1 MIRFLAF
8 LLILLAIFLIYKGA
22 LLLLK
27 RDVKQGI
34 KRLAYMITGFW
45 VGFPLLIILAQDKWN
60 IPDIDQEEW
69 IGWLVFA
76 VLPNVLFWALIWV
89 LKGFR
94 KDDDEATF

>member
-1 MIRFLAF
+1 MIRVLAF
-8 LLILLAIFLIYKGA
+8 LLVLLAIFLIYKGA

-34 KRLAYMITGFW
+34 ERLAYAISGLW
-45 VGFPLLIILAQDKWN
+45 IGVPLLIIMAQKKFN
-60 IPDIDQEEW
+60 IPALDQDEW

-76 VLPNVLFWALIWV
+76 VLPNILFWAIIWV

-94 KDDDEATF
+94 KDDESAL